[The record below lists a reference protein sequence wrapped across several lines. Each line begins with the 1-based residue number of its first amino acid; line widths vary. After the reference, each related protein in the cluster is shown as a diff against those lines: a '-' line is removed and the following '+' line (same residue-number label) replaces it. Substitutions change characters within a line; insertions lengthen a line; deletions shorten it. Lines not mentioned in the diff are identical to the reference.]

1 MTAIRLHG
9 DLSDLT
15 ADLREIATTTKPKLQ
30 RVVDYNAREGNKIA
44 QAFAKESA
52 GSHGVHYPKAFSAE
66 RIAPLENEY
75 GPDSSKPQGDMSF
88 EFGSRNQKPHLD
100 LARSADVIA
109 PRLER
114 DVAKLAADLFWP
126 GAK

>member
-1 MTAIRLHG
+1 MTSISLKG

-15 ADLREIATTTKPKLQ
+15 SDLRQIAAETKPKLQ
-30 RVVDYNAREGNKIA
+30 RIVDHNAREGNKIA
-44 QAFAKESA
+44 QAYAKESA
-52 GSHGVHYPKAFSAE
+52 GSHGRHYPRAFSVE
-66 RIAPLENEY
+66 RVAPLTDEY